1 MAVAMSADA
10 LRALGIAAEF
20 EAYRLNRSIENR
32 DALIMRDAPLVRS
45 VAGHFGRA
53 LVERDDLEQVG
64 YVGLIKAVERFD
76 SSLGVPFE
84 AYARTIVGGEISHYV
99 RDLVPTMRVP
109 RWYGNLNRRLH
120 QSRDRL
126 ESALQREPTVFE
138 LADDMN
144 VTPEGVREI
153 LALRAQYNLMSLTDH
168 SSEREP
174 AIDRIR
180 SRRYENFH
188 LPIED
193 RIVLDRAIER
203 LAAFER
209 NVVDLFFYQDLTQTE
224 IAKRLGFSQKH
235 ISRILA
241 ATLAKLRA
249 DIH

>member
-1 MAVAMSADA
+1 MAVAMEAESLPDQ
-10 LRALGIAAEF
+10 GVAAEF
-20 EAYRLNRSIENR
+20 EAYRQNRSIENR
-32 DALIMRDAPLVRS
+32 DALILRYSPLVRS

-53 LVERDDLEQVG
+53 LTERDDLEQVG

-84 AYARTIVGGEISHYV
+84 AYARTIVSGEISHYV
-99 RDLVPTMRVP
+99 RDLVPSMRVP

-120 QSRDRL
+120 ESRDRL
-126 ESALQREPTVFE
+126 ESALQREPTIFE
-138 LADDMN
+138 LAEDMN

-153 LALRAQYNLMSLTDH
+153 LQLRASYNLMSLTDYTA
-168 SSEREP
+168 EREP

-188 LPIED
+188 LPVED

-209 NVVDLFFYQDLTQTE
+209 RVVDLFFYHDLTQTE

-235 ISRILA
+235 ISR
-241 ATLAKLRA
+241 TLGAVLKKLKHE
-249 DIH
+249 IS

>member
-1 MAVAMSADA
+1 MAVAMGADS
-10 LRALGIAAEF
+10 LPDPGVAAEF
-20 EAYRLNRSIENR
+20 EAYRQNRSIENR
-32 DALIMRDAPLVRS
+32 DALIMRYAPLVRS
-45 VAGHFGRA
+45 VAGHFSRVLA
-53 LVERDDLEQVG
+53 ERDDLEQVG

-84 AYARTIVGGEISHYV
+84 AYARTIVSGEISHYV
-99 RDLVPTMRVP
+99 RDLVPGMRVP

-120 QSRDRL
+120 ESRDRL
-126 ESALQREPTVFE
+126 ESALQREPTIFE
-138 LADDMN
+138 LAEDMN

-153 LALRAQYNLMSLTDH
+153 LELRAKYNLMSLTDYNT
-168 SSEREP
+168 EREP

-180 SRRYENFH
+180 SQRYQNFH

-209 NVVDLFFYQDLTQTE
+209 RVVDLFFYQDLTQTE